1 MDYPPQT
8 QGLTPH
14 PADLNPPSAL
24 NSYQQPLHSQS
35 QRHLSGSPYSQRSRR
50 PLSYQPQPT
59 YLDAGGRSNTSSP
72 HRRQS
77 PVPGRFTE
85 EWDASQRGSSIL
97 DNRRGRDSPVMSSSG
112 AGPAAIGTAAMQR
125 SSSVNSYA
133 AGDDRGLPQRGNT
146 LKKKASL
153 RRSGTGSLV
162 RSSSRRSARAGSV
175 KSLMLQTADANELQ
189 SAFYCPVPTTGN
201 PTDVLAGR
209 FQTWRKILKDLIAY
223 YREIQSH
230 YEQKAKSITKLS
242 SVSNNIAT
250 PPSFLQTA
258 GLDDALQMIR
268 TYNKTALQEA
278 TKAKEIEED
287 VILALTGLRSDLQ
300 QKIKEIKHLA
310 GDFKNNI
317 EKEKEAT
324 GRAVK
329 ALSEVLGK
337 SEMDSSNTTGK
348 QDPYLLKLAVDRQ
361 IERQIEEENY
371 LHQAYLN
378 LEGSGRELESIIV
391 GEIQKAYN
399 AYAGILKREAENA
412 LDIVGELRDGPI
424 SMPKDQEWE
433 HFVSNDNRVVNPSIP
448 LRTVEQIHYPGQDH
462 FSAQEIRAGLLERKS
477 KYLKSYTAGWYVL
490 STTHLHEFKSA
501 DKAQAPI
508 MSLYL
513 PDQKLGSRSS
523 EGGPSNKFLLKGR
536 QTGSMHR
543 GHTWVFRAESHDTMM
558 AWYDDIKALT
568 ETSSEE
574 RIAFVRSHSR
584 RSTSQSSHRSV
595 SSNELD
601 EEDEPPFQATEQDVL
616 AEPRSESRRPQPGGR
631 FPSDIQVNAQRG
643 LQVPHSP
650 SSAGSSQVASPNAQV
665 IAAATALPGTATA
678 AYSPEHHTHY
688 DENHA
693 DYGQRGETPMNEMH
707 AQAVIANHEAQVDG
721 VNPYTSEPLDQGQGN
736 QRNVYGAPAFIPGTR
751 QPVVPNGYPGE
762 KSLSPNRQA
771 PGGTHDAARVN
782 GAVGGADMQE
792 INGGHYTN
800 VGGARDGH
808 VNSVNPNTIPRS
820 ETLTDAGG
828 LQALPGQ
835 GEGAV
840 PTTANLAT
848 RTVKDM
854 SVSNL
859 PMPGSFP

>member
-1 MDYPPQT
+1 
-8 QGLTPH
+8 
-14 PADLNPPSAL
+14 
-24 NSYQQPLHSQS
+24 
-35 QRHLSGSPYSQRSRR
+35 
-50 PLSYQPQPT
+50 
-59 YLDAGGRSNTSSP
+59 
-72 HRRQS
+72 
-77 PVPGRFTE
+77 
-85 EWDASQRGSSIL
+85 
-97 DNRRGRDSPVMSSSG
+97 
-112 AGPAAIGTAAMQR
+112 
-125 SSSVNSYA
+125 
-133 AGDDRGLPQRGNT
+133 
-146 LKKKASL
+146 
-153 RRSGTGSLV
+153 
-162 RSSSRRSARAGSV
+162 
-175 KSLMLQTADANELQ
+175 
-189 SAFYCPVPTTGN
+189 
-201 PTDVLAGR
+201 
-209 FQTWRKILKDLIAY
+209 
-223 YREIQSH
+223 
-230 YEQKAKSITKLS
+230 
-242 SVSNNIAT
+242 
-250 PPSFLQTA
+250 
-258 GLDDALQMIR
+258 
-268 TYNKTALQEA
+268 
-278 TKAKEIEED
+278 
-287 VILALTGLRSDLQ
+287 
-300 QKIKEIKHLA
+300 
-310 GDFKNNI
+310 
-317 EKEKEAT
+317 
-324 GRAVK
+324 
-329 ALSEVLGK
+329 
-337 SEMDSSNTTGK
+337 
-348 QDPYLLKLAVDRQ
+348 
-361 IERQIEEENY
+361 
-371 LHQAYLN
+371 
-378 LEGSGRELESIIV
+378 
-391 GEIQKAYN
+391 
-399 AYAGILKREAENA
+399 
-412 LDIVGELRDGPI
+412 
-424 SMPKDQEWE
+424 
-433 HFVSNDNRVVNPSIP
+433 
-448 LRTVEQIHYPGQDH
+448 
-462 FSAQEIRAGLLERKS
+462 
-477 KYLKSYTAGWYVL
+477 
-490 STTHLHEFKSA
+490 
-501 DKAQAPI
+501 

-762 KSLSPNRQA
+762 KSLSPNRQDL
-771 PGGTHDAARVN
+771 GGTHDAARVN
-782 GAVGGADMQE
+782 GAVGGAEMQE